1 MQWLQA
7 EQLKDKREQ
16 QALTALKAGEEQVAR
31 IALHDKAA
39 SEERAAQYRELYEQT
54 HQNVLDLEE
63 QLESFA
69 ANIRLFMINGNIMLH
84 GWNRSDCSRE

>member
-39 SEERAAQYRELYEQT
+39 SEERAVQYRELY
-54 HQNVLDLEE
+54 NKL
-63 QLESFA
+63 S
-69 ANIRLFMINGNIMLH
+69 
-84 GWNRSDCSRE
+84 